1 MAPNGCASGAAIDAQ
16 NKRIFMESEALSQ
29 AATEGGFSFIG
40 LLLDA
45 DIVVKFVLI
54 VLFIASLW
62 SWAVIVEKLFTV
74 GSARKKA
81 KQFEDA
87 FWTGRAD
94 DLDARPGG
102 GGSDPASRLFAS
114 ISREWNDA
122 RRLPPGESPG
132 LLVDRAERSLRA
144 GVDRE
149 VSRVSSGLGV
159 LATIGSSSPF
169 IGLFGTVWGIMNAFI
184 NIAEKQDT
192 SLTNV
197 AGPIAE
203 ALFATGLGLIA
214 AIPAVI
220 FYNKFTGDL
229 NGFADRLDTFSQ
241 DLLVRLSRR
250 ATEPAAA
257 TRGYDDGR

>member
-1 MAPNGCASGAAIDAQ
+1 MNPIAFAQAVASG
-16 NKRIFMESEALSQ
+16 EALNP
-29 AATEGGFSFIG
+29 AAAEGGFSFIG
-40 LLLDA
+40 LLLEA

-62 SWAVIVEKLFTV
+62 SWAVIIEKYFTV

-81 KQFEDA
+81 RQFEEA

-94 DLDARPGG
+94 DIDARPGG
-102 GGSDPASRLFAS
+102 SNSDPASRLFAS
-114 ISREWNDA
+114 ISREWNEA
-122 RRLPPGESPG
+122 RRLPPGQSPAM
-132 LLVDRAERSLRA
+132 LINRAERSLRA

-149 VSRVSSGLGV
+149 VGRVSKGLGV

-229 NGFADRLDTFSQ
+229 NQFADGLDSFSQ

-250 ATEPAAA
+250 STE
-257 TRGYDDGR
+257 REG

>member
-1 MAPNGCASGAAIDAQ
+1 MNLLALAQ
-16 NKRIFMESEALSQ
+16 QIGDGEALGA
-29 AATEGGFSFIG
+29 AATEGGFSFFG
-40 LLLDA
+40 LLMEA

-54 VLFIASLW
+54 ALFVASLW

-94 DLDARPGG
+94 DLDGRPGTG
-102 GGSDPASRLFAS
+102 NSDPASRLFAS

-122 RRLPPGESPG
+122 RRLGPSDDPSI
-132 LLVDRAERSLRA
+132 LVDRAERSLRA

-149 VSRVSSGLGV
+149 VGRVSKGLGV

-229 NGFADRLDTFSQ
+229 NQFADRLDTFSQ

-250 ATEPAAA
+250 ST
-257 TRGYDDGR
+257 DGGA